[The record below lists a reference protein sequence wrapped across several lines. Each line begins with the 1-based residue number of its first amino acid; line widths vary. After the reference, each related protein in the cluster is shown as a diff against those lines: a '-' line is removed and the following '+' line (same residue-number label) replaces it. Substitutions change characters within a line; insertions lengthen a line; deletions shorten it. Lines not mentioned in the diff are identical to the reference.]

1 MDHDENGRL
10 RLITGMIYDE
20 LNIDCSII
28 CGANVAN
35 QIAAGEFAEATLGCV
50 SSEGV
55 MSSYRIRD
63 HAEKLQVLFNTP
75 NFCVQLVNDPV
86 GVEFCGSLKNVI
98 ALGAGFV
105 DALGY
110 GSNTKAALIRIG
122 LQEMKKFAKMFYKG
136 VQVNERE
143 SVHPRIIHSSSP
155 PESRT

>member
-1 MDHDENGRL
+1 M
-10 RLITGMIYDE
+10 
-20 LNIDCSII
+20 
-28 CGANVAN
+28 
-35 QIAAGEFAEATLGCV
+35 
-50 SSEGV
+50 
-55 MSSYRIRD
+55 
-63 HAEKLQVLFNTP
+63 LFNTP

-136 VQVNERE
+136 VQVGGGEGR
-143 SVHPRIIHSSSP
+143 
-155 PESRT
+155 